1 MHTPS
6 GWRNASIGRKALRLE
21 RPRPPGLCLFAILT
35 YHGRQHIDRDALRS
49 NGVTR
54 EPGHGW
60 KPGDDYERG
69 TTRERP
75 VNRPGSAR

>member
-1 MHTPS
+1 V
-6 GWRNASIGRKALRLE
+6 GK
-21 RPRPPGLCLFAILT
+21 
-35 YHGRQHIDRDALRS
+35 HIDRDALRS
-49 NGVTR
+49 NDVTR

-60 KPGDDYERG
+60 KPGGDHERG